1 MIGYNELGNYGQ
13 LGNQM
18 FQYASLMGIAKN
30 RNFDWAIPPR
40 EEFGARYNTWHNNI
54 IRSIYDCF
62 KLGSAK
68 NQKIIE
74 GPVVMEPTPYFS
86 EELFNRCS
94 DNISIGGYLQDER
107 YFNHIKKDIINEFD
121 FLDNIKEISN
131 PIVEKYRDVKKVSI
145 HIRRTDYLH
154 HPDVRAVPT
163 LYYYA
168 EAMSLFDDVTFFVF
182 SDDIQWCKAQS
193 IFHGKNVI
201 FSETNNPYVD
211 LYIMSLCE
219 HNIIANSSFSWWG
232 SYLNKNPNKKIIAP
246 PKHRWLNYRDASHMY
261 LENWIV
267 LTQQ

>member
-1 MIGYNELGNYGQ
+1 MIGYNELGNNGQ

-18 FQYASLMGIAKN
+18 FQYAALLGIAKN
-30 RNFDWAIPPR
+30 RNFNWCIPPR
-40 EEFGARYNTWHNNI
+40 EEFGARYNTWHNNKVS
-54 IRSIYDCF
+54 SIYDCF
-62 KLGSAK
+62 KLPLAK
-68 NQKIIE
+68 NQAIIK
-74 GPVVMEPTPYFS
+74 GQQINEPTPHYS
-86 EELFNRCS
+86 EELFNKCP
-94 DNISIGGYLQDER
+94 DNVSLFGYFQDER
-107 YFNHIKKDIINEFD
+107 YFKHIKDVIKNEFNFHD
-121 FLDNIKEISN
+121 SIKKMSN
-131 PIVEKYRDVKKVSI
+131 RIIEKYNDREKVSI

-154 HPDVRAVPT
+154 HPDVRSVPS
-163 LYYYA
+163 LQYYT
-168 EAMSLFDDVTFFVF
+168 EAMSLFKDVTFFIF

-193 IFHGKNVI
+193 IFRGNNIV
-201 FSETNNPYVD
+201 FSETYNTYVD